1 MSFSCFP
8 FVSQWCTFS
17 LKNWFHGASGLIFPH
32 LTLVTQF
39 PALKISWMAPGSLFS
54 RTQHWLLSFP
64 SIFNGNKS
72 THSWPRLSIGAQE
85 EFLLNLVQ
93 TPFLEKLFF
102 HSWFEFYI
110 LLVYDFLVVISALD
124 DLKKYDSGAREA
136 TKFLE
141 QEFKKGN
148 RYWKRLISCVTSFC
162 LNSSFSILWLN
173 ACNARILCTCSLDG
187 LELKK
192 RMKP

>member
-1 MSFSCFP
+1 
-8 FVSQWCTFS
+8 
-17 LKNWFHGASGLIFPH
+17 
-32 LTLVTQF
+32 
-39 PALKISWMAPGSLFS
+39 MAPGSLFS

-148 RYWKRLISCVTSFC
+148 RY
-162 LNSSFSILWLN
+162 
-173 ACNARILCTCSLDG
+173 
-187 LELKK
+187 
-192 RMKP
+192 

>member
-1 MSFSCFP
+1 MESLERPRVSFSCFP
-8 FVSQWCTFS
+8 FVNQWCTFS

-102 HSWFEFYI
+102 S
-110 LLVYDFLVVISALD
+110 LLVRVLHSFGVW
-124 DLKKYDSGAREA
+124 
-136 TKFLE
+136 F
-141 QEFKKGN
+141 
-148 RYWKRLISCVTSFC
+148 SCSNFC
-162 LNSSFSILWLN
+162 AWRSEKVWQW
-173 ACNARILCTCSLDG
+173 CERG
-187 LELKK
+187 Y
-192 RMKP
+192 